1 MKTGGT
7 GVVQPGEGSMDT
19 SLQQLLTQAD
29 TDSTRGNN
37 FQLQE
42 ERFGFDVW
50 RKFFARE
57 VVRHWNRLPRD
68 IVDVPSLKV
77 FKAMLDQALSI

>member
-1 MKTGGT
+1 
-7 GVVQPGEGSMDT
+7 MDT

-37 FQLQE
+37 SQLKE
-42 ERFGFDVW
+42 ERFGLDVW
-50 RKFFARE
+50 KKFFAQE
-57 VVRHWNRLPRD
+57 VVRHWNRLPRE

-77 FKAMLDQALSI
+77 FKAVLDQALSNLI